1 MTSQYYCAFGVS
13 IYDFKDPDL
22 FPGTSQIVYNVERSN
37 IVIAST
43 NNRIFWF
50 VVFKHNRKYAY
61 PNIPRFT
68 TQEAISI
75 MELKAMDLRVT
86 KQTGM
91 RDIWGKRTKF
101 AMVSLEEMV
110 LKQWHEG
117 RIVLLGDAVHKV
129 S

>member
-1 MTSQYYCAFGVS
+1 
-13 IYDFKDPDL
+13 
-22 FPGTSQIVYNVERSN
+22 
-37 IVIAST
+37 
-43 NNRIFWF
+43 
-50 VVFKHNRKYAY
+50 
-61 PNIPRFT
+61 
-68 TQEAISI
+68 
-75 MELKAMDLRVT
+75 MDLRVT